1 MIDSEIN
8 DNDDDNNDS
17 KKKETSYQL
26 VHRNVMTVDA
36 GDHRNQDQN
45 QHSVHSSSS
54 PSPPP
59 FSFKLPPDLAA
70 KEPPER
76 RGIARDEVRLLVIN
90 RKSYETEHSHFYRIA
105 KFLRAGDLL
114 VFNSSRTI
122 PASLFGYGVSAGR
135 TFVIEV
141 RLSEHLPDD
150 TWLALLLCQGA
161 AAVGSSNVSN
171 GRTDENDDK
180 LPHGDPLRGMRIDF
194 GHGLVATVYDGD
206 KNISKLWR
214 IRFSKSGTQLIELLY
229 RLGQPIRY
237 EYVSRPWDLDYYQ
250 TVYAREPGSAEMPSA
265 GRAFTWKL
273 LLGLKRHGVGLA
285 YISLHAGLS
294 SYMDDAL
301 DSQHS
306 ASEEEY
312 FVNCAT
318 AERINKTHAQ
328 GGRVIAVGTTVVRT
342 LESVSIDGGNVHAGH
357 GYTRLHITANH
368 KLKSVDG
375 LLTGLHE
382 PEASHLDLL
391 TAFLPFQEI
400 HKAYDQAIRRKYL
413 WHEFGDLNLIL

>member
-54 PSPPP
+54 PSP
-59 FSFKLPPDLAA
+59 PPDLAA

>member
-8 DNDDDNNDS
+8 DDDDDDNNDS

-36 GDHRNQDQN
+36 GDHQN
-45 QHSVHSSSS
+45 QHRHQHSVYS

-76 RGIARDEVRLLVIN
+76 RGIARDEVRLLLIN

-135 TFVIEV
+135 TFAIEV

-161 AAVGSSNVSN
+161 AAVGSSNGSN
-171 GRTDENDDK
+171 GTDDNDDK
-180 LPHGDPLRGMRIDF
+180 LPHDDLPRGMRINF
-194 GHGLVATVYDGD
+194 GYGLVATVYDGD
-206 KNISKLWR
+206 KNISKLRR

-237 EYVSRPWDLDYYQ
+237 EYVSRPWGLDYYQ

-273 LLGLKRHGVGLA
+273 LLGLRRHGVGLA

-294 SYMDDAL
+294 SYMDAAL

-312 FVNCAT
+312 FVKYAT

-342 LESVSIDGGNVHAGH
+342 LESVSTDDGNVHAGH

-391 TAFLPFQEI
+391 TAFLPSQEI